1 MDPAGDTPPPAATGR
16 LVLVVGPSG
25 AGKDTL
31 LDRARAAL
39 EGRPGLRFAQRSIT
53 RPADAGGE
61 VHEALSEAA
70 FDARLAEGGFFAH
83 WQAHG
88 LRYGLPAAI
97 ADWLAA
103 GETVVANGSRAAAP
117 AIAARCAV
125 LEIVVIDASPEV
137 VAGRLAARGRE
148 SAAEIAARR
157 ARSVPPP
164 PEGVPVRQVLND
176 TTPEAGAEKL
186 VAAILG
192 SPPEAPGLTR
202 PCRP

>member
-1 MDPAGDTPPPAATGR
+1 MEPVDHMPKHGTTGR

-31 LDRARAAL
+31 LDLAHAAL
-39 EGRPGLRFAQRSIT
+39 SGRPGLRFARRSIT

-61 VHEALSEAA
+61 NHVALSEAT
-70 FDARLAEGGFFAH
+70 FEARVAEGAFFAH

-117 AIAARCAV
+117 AIAAQCEV
-125 LEIVVIDASPEV
+125 LEIVIVDASPEV
-137 VAGRLAARGRE
+137 IAQRLAGRGRE
-148 SAAEIAARR
+148 SAAEIEARR
-157 ARSVPPP
+157 ARAVPPP
-164 PEGVPVRQVLND
+164 PEGVPVRLVLND
-176 TTPEAGAEKL
+176 TTPEAGAALL
-186 VAAILG
+186 VDAILG
-192 SPPEAPGLTR
+192 PDR
-202 PCRP
+202 